1 MRVSTSM
8 IFNSGT
14 NGIQNRQSDLYKVL
28 NQMST
33 GRRILTPEDDPIGAS
48 EALLVTQSKGV
59 NAQFLDNQANAQTQL
74 NFLESTLGSITNE
87 FLRIGELVATAINQ
101 SAGASV
107 APELKGRLENLI
119 GLANT
124 QDGTGKYIFS
134 GYQSNT
140 KPFDVT
146 GGVPPVGGFSLS
158 GTTYV
163 SYMGD
168 SGKPSLQ
175 VSPSQNMAV
184 SENGLD
190 VFMQIRDS
198 AGNVT
203 GRSLF
208 DSLKNMQ
215 NMIDGTVPYSAA
227 TQAQVAADVTTALSH
242 ISGVRASV
250 GARQNSLEGLTNSGV
265 DVATIY
271 DSRLSALQDLDY
283 TAAISEFANYKMQ
296 LEAAQL
302 SFKQSSQLSLF
313 NIL

>member
-14 NGIQNRQSDLYKVL
+14 SGIQNRQSDLYRVQ

-59 NAQFLDNQANAQTQL
+59 NTQYLDNQANAQTQL
-74 NFLESTLGSITNE
+74 GFLESTLGSITDE
-87 FLRIGELVATAINQ
+87 FLRIGELVAMANNQ
-101 SAGASV
+101 TAGASV

-146 GGVPPVGGFSLS
+146 GGVPPAGGFSLN

-175 VSPSQNMAV
+175 VSASQNMAV

-190 VFMQIRDS
+190 VFMQIRNS
-198 AGNVT
+198 AGAVT

-208 DSLKNMQ
+208 DSLKNMLST
-215 NMIDGTVPYSAA
+215 IDGTVPYSAA
-227 TQAQVAADVTTALSH
+227 TQAQVTADVSSALSH

-250 GARQNSLEGLTNSGV
+250 GARQNSLEGLTTSGV
-265 DVATIY
+265 DVATLY